1 MKAEGRIAKTKIRA
15 VPKKAAR
22 VHKEAW
28 CVFQNAHGAFAEML
42 KVRLQ
47 KCSQCV
53 CRNAHGAFSE
63 MLMVRLPKCSWCAEK
78 GLKQC
83 RLILKQCIERLV
95 KYSHRLIEFSKSL

>member
-1 MKAEGRIAKTKIRA
+1 MHKRVYGVKAEGRIAKTKIRA

-53 CRNAHGAFSE
+53 
-63 MLMVRLPKCSWCAEK
+63 
-78 GLKQC
+78 
-83 RLILKQCIERLV
+83 
-95 KYSHRLIEFSKSL
+95 

>member
-1 MKAEGRIAKTKIRA
+1 MHKRVYGVKAEGRIAKTKIRA

-53 CRNAHGAFSE
+53 CRNAHGAFAE
-63 MLMVRLPKCSWCAEK
+63 MLMV
-78 GLKQC
+78 C
-83 RLILKQCIERLV
+83 RKRAQTV
-95 KYSHRLIEFSKSL
+95 QTDTQTVHRKTREVQP